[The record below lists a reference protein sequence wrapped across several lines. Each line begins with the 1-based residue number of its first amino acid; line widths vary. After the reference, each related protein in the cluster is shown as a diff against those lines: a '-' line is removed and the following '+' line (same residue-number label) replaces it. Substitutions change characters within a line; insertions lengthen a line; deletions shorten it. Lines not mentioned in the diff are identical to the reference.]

1 MDSGHLHSDGLATER
16 DRGLRRLFGLTRG
29 LGVASLG
36 LVGLLAGYIVQSKPG
51 HSTGKAVAAAAVI
64 PPPGP
69 VPTLD
74 TGSGDASALSPPA
87 QPPLPA
93 SVPSPVVSGGS

>member
-1 MDSGHLHSDGLATER
+1 M
-16 DRGLRRLFGLTRG
+16 RRLFGLTRG

-74 TGSGDASALSPPA
+74 TGGDASALSPPA